1 MMTADQART
10 NLARVMLDMNN
21 VREDINRIWPNDVE
35 SSRRLIMAADSLH
48 VILEKLKKQQ
58 GAENDRKNYQR

>member
-10 NLARVMLDMNN
+10 NLARVMLDINN
-21 VREDINRIWPNDVE
+21 VREDINRIWPDDVE
-35 SSRRLIMAADSLH
+35 SSRQLIMAADSLY

-58 GAENDRKNYQR
+58 GAENDRKNS